1 MFKGVQPRFSGRG
14 AGGRFKSVEAKIG
27 AMNSLVLTSL
37 FPVILLI
44 AAGFGAA
51 RLGWVRE
58 AAVKDL
64 SNLVFFLLMPA
75 LLFRT
80 MGRVRVEQLD
90 FNPVAAYF
98 MAVGLLVVGTFLL
111 QGFNRRAAVLALAV
125 TYSNAV
131 MIGIALV
138 TLVFG
143 QTGLVALLTLVPIH
157 SLVLLTGATVLL
169 ELAMASEKA
178 PGSSRQRWLNTVL
191 KALQNAL
198 WHPVTLPLLAGLLF
212 AQTGWLLPPM
222 LEMPLELLAKAF
234 SPMALILVG
243 VTLAFT
249 LVGSHWRGALAL
261 ACVKNILHPLLVYGL
276 CLGLGVTGLPMA
288 VMVVAAALPMG
299 ANVFLFSQRYG
310 VAQELITASVAVST
324 AMSLLT
330 LTLALMLVS

>member
-1 MFKGVQPRFSGRG
+1 
-14 AGGRFKSVEAKIG
+14 
-27 AMNSLVLTSL
+27 MNSLVLSSL
-37 FPVILLI
+37 LPVILLI
-44 AAGFGAA
+44 SAGFAAA
-51 RLGWVRE
+51 RLHWVRE
-58 AAVKDL
+58 TAVKDL

-80 MGRVRVEQLD
+80 MGRVYVEQLD
-90 FNPVAAYF
+90 FKPVAAYF
-98 MAVGLLVVGTFLL
+98 LAVGVLVVGTFLL

-125 TYSNAV
+125 TYSNAI

-143 QTGLVALLTLVPIH
+143 QAGLVTLLTLIPVH

-169 ELAMASEKA
+169 ELAMASERA
-178 PGSSRQRWLNTVL
+178 SGSARQRWLSTVL

-198 WHPVTLPLLAGLLF
+198 FHPLTLPLLAGLLF
-212 AQTGWLLPPM
+212 AQTGWVLPPLM
-222 LEMPLELLAKAF
+222 EMPLDLLARAF

-243 VTLAFT
+243 VTLGFT
-249 LVGSHWRGALAL
+249 RVGSHWRGALKL
-261 ACVKNILHPLLVYGL
+261 AAVKNILHPMLVYGL
-276 CLGLGVTGLPMA
+276 CLGLGVRGLPMA
-288 VMVVAAALPMG
+288 IMVVAAALPMG

-324 AMSLLT
+324 VLSVLT

>member
-1 MFKGVQPRFSGRG
+1 
-14 AGGRFKSVEAKIG
+14 
-27 AMNSLVLTSL
+27 MNSLVLSSL
-37 FPVILLI
+37 LPVILLI
-44 AAGFGAA
+44 SAGFAAA
-51 RLGWVRE
+51 RLDWVRGT
-58 AAVKDL
+58 AVKDL

-80 MGRVRVEQLD
+80 MGRVYVEQLD
-90 FNPVAAYF
+90 FKPVAAYF
-98 MAVGLLVVGTFLL
+98 LAVGVLVVGTFLL

-125 TYSNAV
+125 TYSNAI

-143 QTGLVALLTLVPIH
+143 QAGLVTLLTLIPVH

-169 ELAMASEKA
+169 ELAMASERA
-178 PGSSRQRWLNTVL
+178 SGSARQRWLSTVL

-198 WHPVTLPLLAGLLF
+198 FHPLTLPLLAGLLF
-212 AQTGWLLPPM
+212 AQTGWVLPPM
-222 LEMPLELLAKAF
+222 MEMPLDLLARAF

-243 VTLAFT
+243 VTLGFT
-249 LVGSHWRGALAL
+249 RVGSHWRGALKL
-261 ACVKNILHPLLVYGL
+261 AAVKNILHPLLVYGL
-276 CLGLGVTGLPMA
+276 CLGLGVTGLPMT

-324 AMSLLT
+324 ALALLT

>member
-1 MFKGVQPRFSGRG
+1 
-14 AGGRFKSVEAKIG
+14 
-27 AMNSLVLTSL
+27 MNSLVLSSL
-37 FPVILLI
+37 LPVILLI
-44 AAGFGAA
+44 SAGFAAA
-51 RLGWVRE
+51 RLHWVRE
-58 AAVKDL
+58 TAVKDL

-80 MGRVRVEQLD
+80 MGRVYVEQLD
-90 FNPVAAYF
+90 FKPVAAYF
-98 MAVGLLVVGTFLL
+98 LAVGVLVVGTFLL

-125 TYSNAV
+125 TYSNAI

-143 QTGLVALLTLVPIH
+143 QAGLVTLLTLIPVH

-169 ELAMASEKA
+169 ELAMASESA
-178 PGSSRQRWLNTVL
+178 SGSDRQRWLSSVL

-198 WHPVTLPLLAGLLF
+198 FHPLTLPLLAGLLF
-212 AQTGWLLPPM
+212 AQTGWVLPPM
-222 LEMPLELLAKAF
+222 MEMPLDLLARAF

-243 VTLAFT
+243 VTLGFT
-249 LVGSHWRGALAL
+249 RVGSHWRGALKL
-261 ACVKNILHPLLVYGL
+261 AAVKNILHPMLVYGL
-276 CLGLGVTGLPMA
+276 CLALGVTGLPMA
-288 VMVVAAALPMG
+288 IMVVAAALPMG

-324 AMSLLT
+324 VLSVLT

>member
-1 MFKGVQPRFSGRG
+1 
-14 AGGRFKSVEAKIG
+14 
-27 AMNSLVLTSL
+27 MNSLVLTSL
-37 FPVILLI
+37 LPVILLI
-44 AAGFGAA
+44 SAGFAAA

-58 AAVKDL
+58 SAVKDL
-64 SNLVFFLLMPA
+64 TTLVFFLLMPA

-80 MGRVRVEQLD
+80 MGRVHVEQLD
-90 FNPVAAYF
+90 FKPVAAYF
-98 MAVGLLVVGTFLL
+98 LAVGVLVVGTFLL

-125 TYSNAV
+125 TYSNAI

-143 QTGLVALLTLVPIH
+143 QAGLVTLLTLIPVH

-169 ELAMASEKA
+169 ELAMASESA
-178 PGSSRQRWLNTVL
+178 SGSASQRWLSTVL

-198 WHPVTLPLLAGLLF
+198 FHPLTLPLLAGLLF
-212 AQTGWLLPPM
+212 AQTGWVLPPM
-222 LEMPLELLAKAF
+222 MEMPLDLLARAF

-243 VTLAFT
+243 VTLGFT
-249 LVGSHWRGALAL
+249 RVGSHWRGASKLA
-261 ACVKNILHPLLVYGL
+261 AVKNILHPMLVYGL

-310 VAQELITASVAVST
+310 VAQKLITASVAVST
-324 AMSLLT
+324 ALSVLT

>member
-1 MFKGVQPRFSGRG
+1 
-14 AGGRFKSVEAKIG
+14 
-27 AMNSLVLTSL
+27 MNSLVLSSL
-37 FPVILLI
+37 LPVILLI
-44 AAGFGAA
+44 SAGFAA
-51 RLGWVRE
+51 VRLHWVRE
-58 AAVKDL
+58 TAVKDL

-80 MGRVRVEQLD
+80 MGRVYVEQLD
-90 FNPVAAYF
+90 FKPVAAYF
-98 MAVGLLVVGTFLL
+98 LAVGVLVIGTFLL

-125 TYSNAV
+125 TYSNAI

-143 QTGLVALLTLVPIH
+143 QAGLVTLLTLIPVH

-169 ELAMASEKA
+169 ELAMASESA
-178 PGSSRQRWLNTVL
+178 SGSARQRWLSSVL

-198 WHPVTLPLLAGLLF
+198 FHPLTLPLLAGLLF
-212 AQTGWLLPPM
+212 AQTGWVLPPM
-222 LEMPLELLAKAF
+222 MEMPLDLLARAF

-243 VTLAFT
+243 VTLGFPR
-249 LVGSHWRGALAL
+249 VGSHWRGALKL
-261 ACVKNILHPLLVYGL
+261 AAVKNILHPMLVYGL
-276 CLGLGVTGLPMA
+276 CLGLGVRGLPMA
-288 VMVVAAALPMG
+288 IMVVAAALPMG

-324 AMSLLT
+324 VLSVLT

>member
-1 MFKGVQPRFSGRG
+1 
-14 AGGRFKSVEAKIG
+14 
-27 AMNSLVLTSL
+27 MNSLVLSSL
-37 FPVILLI
+37 LPVILLI
-44 AAGFGAA
+44 SAGFAAA
-51 RLGWVRE
+51 RLDWVRE
-58 AAVKDL
+58 TAVKDL

-80 MGRVRVEQLD
+80 MGRVHVEQID
-90 FNPVAAYF
+90 FKPVAAYF
-98 MAVGLLVVGTFLL
+98 LAVGVLVVGTFLL

-125 TYSNAV
+125 TYSNAI

-143 QTGLVALLTLVPIH
+143 QAGLVTLLTLIPVH

-169 ELAMASEKA
+169 ELAMASESA
-178 PGSSRQRWLNTVL
+178 SGSARQRWLSSVL

-198 WHPVTLPLLAGLLF
+198 FHPLTLPLLAGLLF
-212 AQTGWLLPPM
+212 AQTGWVLPPM
-222 LEMPLELLAKAF
+222 MEMPLDLLARAF

-243 VTLAFT
+243 VTLGFT
-249 LVGSHWRGALAL
+249 RVGSHWRGALKL
-261 ACVKNILHPLLVYGL
+261 AAVKNILHPMLVYGL
-276 CLGLGVTGLPMA
+276 CLALGVTGMPMA
-288 VMVVAAALPMG
+288 IMVVAAALPMG

-324 AMSLLT
+324 VLSVLT

>member
-1 MFKGVQPRFSGRG
+1 
-14 AGGRFKSVEAKIG
+14 
-27 AMNSLVLTSL
+27 MNSLVLSSL
-37 FPVILLI
+37 LPVILLI
-44 AAGFGAA
+44 SAGFAAA

-58 AAVKDL
+58 TAVKDL

-80 MGRVRVEQLD
+80 MGRVYVEQLD
-90 FNPVAAYF
+90 FKPVAAYF
-98 MAVGLLVVGTFLL
+98 LAVGVLVVGTFLL

-125 TYSNAV
+125 TYSNAI

-143 QTGLVALLTLVPIH
+143 QAGLVTLLTLIPVH

-169 ELAMASEKA
+169 ELAMASESA
-178 PGSSRQRWLNTVL
+178 SGSARQRWLSTVL

-198 WHPVTLPLLAGLLF
+198 FHPLTLPLLAGLLF
-212 AQTGWLLPPM
+212 AQTGWVLPPM
-222 LEMPLELLAKAF
+222 MEMPLDLLARAF

-243 VTLAFT
+243 VTLGFT
-249 LVGSHWRGALAL
+249 RVGSHWRGALKL
-261 ACVKNILHPLLVYGL
+261 AAVKNILHPMLVYGL

-288 VMVVAAALPMG
+288 IMVVAAALPMG

-324 AMSLLT
+324 VLSVLT

>member
-1 MFKGVQPRFSGRG
+1 
-14 AGGRFKSVEAKIG
+14 
-27 AMNSLVLTSL
+27 MNSLVLSSL
-37 FPVILLI
+37 LPVILLI
-44 AAGFGAA
+44 SAGFAAA
-51 RLGWVRE
+51 RLDWVRE
-58 AAVKDL
+58 TAVKDL
-64 SNLVFFLLMPA
+64 TNLVFFLLMPA

-80 MGRVRVEQLD
+80 MGRVYVEQLD
-90 FNPVAAYF
+90 FKPVAAYF
-98 MAVGLLVVGTFLL
+98 LAVGVLVVGTFLL

-125 TYSNAV
+125 TYSNAI

-143 QTGLVALLTLVPIH
+143 QAGLVTLLTLIPVH

-169 ELAMASEKA
+169 ELAMASESA
-178 PGSSRQRWLNTVL
+178 SGSARQRWLSTVL

-198 WHPVTLPLLAGLLF
+198 FHPLTLPLLAGLLF
-212 AQTGWLLPPM
+212 AQTGWVLPPM
-222 LEMPLELLAKAF
+222 MEMPLDLLARAF

-243 VTLAFT
+243 VTLGFT
-249 LVGSHWRGALAL
+249 RVGSHWRGALKL
-261 ACVKNILHPLLVYGL
+261 AAVKNILHPMLVYGL

-288 VMVVAAALPMG
+288 IMVAAAALPMG

-324 AMSLLT
+324 VLSVLT

>member
-1 MFKGVQPRFSGRG
+1 
-14 AGGRFKSVEAKIG
+14 
-27 AMNSLVLTSL
+27 MNSLVLTSL
-37 FPVILLI
+37 LPVILLI
-44 AAGFGAA
+44 SAGFAAA

-58 AAVKDL
+58 SAVKDL
-64 SNLVFFLLMPA
+64 TTLVFFLLMPA

-80 MGRVRVEQLD
+80 MGRVHVEQLD
-90 FNPVAAYF
+90 FKPVAAYF
-98 MAVGLLVVGTFLL
+98 LAVGVLVVGTFLL

-125 TYSNAV
+125 TYSNAI

-143 QTGLVALLTLVPIH
+143 QAGLVTLLTLIPVH

-169 ELAMASEKA
+169 ELAMASESA
-178 PGSSRQRWLNTVL
+178 SGSARQRWLSTVL

-198 WHPVTLPLLAGLLF
+198 FHPLTLPLLAGLLF
-212 AQTGWLLPPM
+212 AQTGWVLPPM
-222 LEMPLELLAKAF
+222 MEMPLDLLARAF

-243 VTLAFT
+243 VTLGFT
-249 LVGSHWRGALAL
+249 RVGSHWRGALKL
-261 ACVKNILHPLLVYGL
+261 AAVKNILHPMLVYGL
-276 CLGLGVTGLPMA
+276 CLSLGVTGLPMA

-324 AMSLLT
+324 ALSVLT

>member
-1 MFKGVQPRFSGRG
+1 
-14 AGGRFKSVEAKIG
+14 
-27 AMNSLVLTSL
+27 MNSLVLSSL
-37 FPVILLI
+37 LPVILLI
-44 AAGFGAA
+44 SAGFAAA
-51 RLGWVRE
+51 RLDWVRE
-58 AAVKDL
+58 SAVKDL

-80 MGRVRVEQLD
+80 MGRVYVEQLD
-90 FNPVAAYF
+90 FKPVVAYF
-98 MAVGLLVVGTFLL
+98 LAVGVLVVGTFLL

-125 TYSNAV
+125 TYSNAI

-143 QTGLVALLTLVPIH
+143 QAGLVTLLTLIPVH

-169 ELAMASEKA
+169 ELAMASESA
-178 PGSSRQRWLNTVL
+178 SGSARQRWLSTVL

-198 WHPVTLPLLAGLLF
+198 FHPLTLPLLAGLLF
-212 AQTGWLLPPM
+212 AQTGWVLPPM
-222 LEMPLELLAKAF
+222 MEMPLDLLARAF

-243 VTLAFT
+243 VTLGFT
-249 LVGSHWRGALAL
+249 RVGSHWRGALKL
-261 ACVKNILHPLLVYGL
+261 AAVKNILHPMLVYGL

-288 VMVVAAALPMG
+288 IMVVAAALPMG

-324 AMSLLT
+324 VLSVLT

>member
-1 MFKGVQPRFSGRG
+1 
-14 AGGRFKSVEAKIG
+14 
-27 AMNSLVLTSL
+27 MNSLVLSSL
-37 FPVILLI
+37 LPVILLI
-44 AAGFGAA
+44 SAGFAAA
-51 RLGWVRE
+51 RLDWVRE
-58 AAVKDL
+58 TAVKDL

-80 MGRVRVEQLD
+80 MGRVYVEQLD
-90 FNPVAAYF
+90 FKPVAAYF
-98 MAVGLLVVGTFLL
+98 LAVGVLVVGTFLL

-125 TYSNAV
+125 TYSNAI

-143 QTGLVALLTLVPIH
+143 QAGLVTLLTLIPVH

-178 PGSSRQRWLNTVL
+178 SGSARQRWLSSVL

-198 WHPVTLPLLAGLLF
+198 FHPLTLPLLAGLLF
-212 AQTGWLLPPM
+212 AQTGWVLPPM
-222 LEMPLELLAKAF
+222 MEMPLDLLARAF
-234 SPMALILVG
+234 SPVALILVG
-243 VTLAFT
+243 VTLGFT
-249 LVGSHWRGALAL
+249 RVGSHWRGALKL
-261 ACVKNILHPLLVYGL
+261 AAVKNILHPMLVYGL

-288 VMVVAAALPMG
+288 IMVVAAALPMG

-324 AMSLLT
+324 VLSVLT

>member
-1 MFKGVQPRFSGRG
+1 
-14 AGGRFKSVEAKIG
+14 
-27 AMNSLVLTSL
+27 MNSLVLSSL
-37 FPVILLI
+37 LPVILLI
-44 AAGFGAA
+44 SAGFAAA
-51 RLGWVRE
+51 RLDWVRE
-58 AAVKDL
+58 TAVKDL

-80 MGRVRVEQLD
+80 MGRVYVEQLD
-90 FNPVAAYF
+90 FKPVAAYF
-98 MAVGLLVVGTFLL
+98 LAVGVLVVGTFLL

-125 TYSNAV
+125 TYSNAI

-143 QTGLVALLTLVPIH
+143 QAGLVTLLTLIPVH

-169 ELAMASEKA
+169 ELAMASERA
-178 PGSSRQRWLNTVL
+178 SGSDRQRWLSTVL

-198 WHPVTLPLLAGLLF
+198 FHPLTLPLMAGLLF
-212 AQTGWLLPPM
+212 AQTGWVLPPM
-222 LEMPLELLAKAF
+222 MEMPLDLLARAF

-243 VTLAFT
+243 VTLGFT
-249 LVGSHWRGALAL
+249 RVGSHWRGALKL
-261 ACVKNILHPLLVYGL
+261 AAVKNILHPMLVYGL

-288 VMVVAAALPMG
+288 IMVVAAALPMG

-324 AMSLLT
+324 VLSVLT

>member
-1 MFKGVQPRFSGRG
+1 
-14 AGGRFKSVEAKIG
+14 
-27 AMNSLVLTSL
+27 MNSLVLTSL
-37 FPVILLI
+37 LPVILLI
-44 AAGFGAA
+44 SAGFAAA
-51 RLGWVRE
+51 RLDWVRE
-58 AAVKDL
+58 TAVKDL

-80 MGRVRVEQLD
+80 MGRVYVEQLD
-90 FNPVAAYF
+90 FKPVAAYF
-98 MAVGLLVVGTFLL
+98 LAVGVLVVGTFLL

-125 TYSNAV
+125 TYSNAI

-143 QTGLVALLTLVPIH
+143 QAGLVTLLTLIPVH

-169 ELAMASEKA
+169 ELAMASERA
-178 PGSSRQRWLNTVL
+178 SGSARQRWLSTVL

-198 WHPVTLPLLAGLLF
+198 FHPLTLPLLAGLLF
-212 AQTGWLLPPM
+212 AQTGWVLPPM
-222 LEMPLELLAKAF
+222 MEMPLDLLARAF

-243 VTLAFT
+243 VTLGFT
-249 LVGSHWRGALAL
+249 RVGSHWRGALKL
-261 ACVKNILHPLLVYGL
+261 AAVKNILHPMLVYGL
-276 CLGLGVTGLPMA
+276 CLGLGVKGLPMA
-288 VMVVAAALPMG
+288 IMVVAAALPMG

-324 AMSLLT
+324 VLSVLT